1 MELFSQYAFNNIKF
15 GDADILA
22 RAKNT
27 SVQALAEHGV
37 MAASKGQ
44 VRLLTREEIP
54 EKVDAHEECIW
65 LLTQQL
71 AHAMETGGVK
81 TCAEIVMDIFG
92 SNGEDAKAL
101 AYRLYTICER
111 KNWAQ
116 EGYAYN
122 NLVVAWP
129 DIQNMAAQLQAAKPE
144 QMKMDF

>member
-1 MELFSQYAFNNIKF
+1 
-15 GDADILA
+15 
-22 RAKNT
+22 
-27 SVQALAEHGV
+27 
-37 MAASKGQ
+37 
-44 VRLLTREEIP
+44 
-54 EKVDAHEECIW
+54 
-65 LLTQQL
+65 
-71 AHAMETGGVK
+71 METGGVK